1 MVSGMQGV
9 WETRAVYPGKS
20 SCSSQRFPRLREP
33 TEAAA
38 LGRSRARENVEDQRA
53 LRVESTFLRRR
64 LRLCSGSGN
73 DSGRTRLVGKH
84 HASSPASQRPGAG
97 VPATAPFGRKGRAGD
112 SLPSRLAA
120 PFSSFGFIHTRFEK
134 PGDKE
139 PMSPWCLDR
148 SRIVLFTGGE
158 DSILLEPVMGIRSTA
173 FMQIGFHAIG
183 VLSVDESSLRR
194 VGFRYLGLGGREYSL
209 RRCNGAL
216 HAPRSRLRTRF
227 PASEG
232 NGYRVS
238 RIYTDSTA
246 QF

>member
-1 MVSGMQGV
+1 MSSPPSCEGGYVSV
-9 WETRAVYPGKS
+9 A
-20 SCSSQRFPRLREP
+20 
-33 TEAAA
+33 EAATIPEGRVL
-38 LGRSRARENVEDQRA
+38 LGNTTLPPRPRSDRGPAFRLQLHSAERAE
-53 LRVESTFLRRR
+53 
-64 LRLCSGSGN
+64 
-73 DSGRTRLVGKH
+73 H
-84 HASSPASQRPGAG
+84 
-97 VPATAPFGRKGRAGD
+97 GD

-120 PFSSFGFIHTRFEK
+120 KFSSFGFIHTRFEK

-238 RIYTDSTA
+238 RIYTDAAA